1 MENNKDDLLGK
12 KLNATPKPE
21 QNIGIDTNEQLLQ
34 IICGAIKSSQ
44 LDTSQ
49 LNNFLQVAQRRDKIY
64 ELLDMM
70 CEDSTNAAVLE
81 TYSEDATEYNEQ
93 GRVVWV
99 ESDDPE
105 AVQYINFILKS
116 INVDKNAY
124 KWVSSLCKY
133 GDLYLRLC
141 RESEYVE
148 PDIFFEDKNKKPLNE
163 AIKVNAYDKND
174 RFTNYVEMVAN
185 PAELFELT
193 KHGKTMGYLKADVR
207 YSSSMN
213 KDQFDPVYTY
223 SFKKGDVNIYD
234 ATTFVHATLDD
245 NISRTPE
252 EVRLFIDKETDVNA
266 QTYTV
271 KRGQSIFYNMFKI
284 WRELS
289 LLENSL
295 ILNRITKSAKLR
307 IMQIEVGDMDKTM
320 VQPYLQSIKSVVEQ
334 KAALNAGNSMTE
346 YTNPGPMENTIY
358 VPKHGEQGAITTEE
372 VGGDVN
378 VGSTLPDIEYF
389 NNKYFAGTR
398 IPKQY
403 LANTED
409 GAGFNGGQSL
419 SIISSRYA
427 KRVKWIQNSFIQML
441 TDLVNIFLIDRK
453 LTKYLG
459 NFTLKMQIPVTQEEI
474 DRRENLLGKVQMV
487 SDIMNLLQDVEEPS
501 KRLEI
506 TKILLSNIVT
516 DEQILGILQE
526 EIDKLKEQG
535 LEEIKED
542 NVPESEPLDN
552 EPLDLDK
559 ELNIKPPTEGIE
571 EESDETLPSP
581 EELDIGDLT
590 NNENEEIQ

>member
-1 MENNKDDLLGK
+1 
-12 KLNATPKPE
+12 
-21 QNIGIDTNEQLLQ
+21 
-34 IICGAIKSSQ
+34 
-44 LDTSQ
+44 
-49 LNNFLQVAQRRDKIY
+49 
-64 ELLDMM
+64 
-70 CEDSTNAAVLE
+70 
-81 TYSEDATEYNEQ
+81 
-93 GRVVWV
+93 
-99 ESDDPE
+99 
-105 AVQYINFILKS
+105 
-116 INVDKNAY
+116 
-124 KWVSSLCKY
+124 
-133 GDLYLRLC
+133 
-141 RESEYVE
+141 
-148 PDIFFEDKNKKPLNE
+148 
-163 AIKVNAYDKND
+163 
-174 RFTNYVEMVAN
+174 
-185 PAELFELT
+185 
-193 KHGKTMGYLKADVR
+193 
-207 YSSSMN
+207 
-213 KDQFDPVYTY
+213 
-223 SFKKGDVNIYD
+223 
-234 ATTFVHATLDD
+234 
-245 NISRTPE
+245 
-252 EVRLFIDKETDVNA
+252 
-266 QTYTV
+266 
-271 KRGQSIFYNMFKI
+271 
-284 WRELS
+284 
-289 LLENSL
+289 
-295 ILNRITKSAKLR
+295 
-307 IMQIEVGDMDKTM
+307 MQIEVGDMDKTM

-378 VGSTLPDIEYF
+378 IGSTLPDIEYF

-441 TDLVNIFLIDRK
+441 TDLVNIYLIDRK

-474 DRRENLLGKVQMV
+474 DRRENLLSKVQMV

-535 LEEIKED
+535 VEEIKED
-542 NVPESEPLDN
+542 NALENEPLDN

-559 ELNIKPPTEGIE
+559 ELNIKPPIE
-571 EESDETLPSP
+571 EVGEENNETLPSP
-581 EELDIGDLT
+581 EELDIGDLV